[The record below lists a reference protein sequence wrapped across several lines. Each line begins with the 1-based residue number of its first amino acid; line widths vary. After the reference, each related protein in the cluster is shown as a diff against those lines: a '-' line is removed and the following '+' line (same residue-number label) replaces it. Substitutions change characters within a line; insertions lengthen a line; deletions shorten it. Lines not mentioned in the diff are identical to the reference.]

1 MAMSKKE
8 RAEFD
13 ALLDELRLVAALRWT
28 EPVAPDV
35 PTPKG
40 NELSRGYLPIGV
52 MSDSARVTEACSS
65 SVNHGLDHQ
74 KTSTQ
79 QPRALYS
86 TRLLALKAL
95 RHQIEIDCAQR
106 LARVDR
112 QIEALRA
119 VGLAACDP

>member
-13 ALLDELRLVAALRWT
+13 RIVDELRLVASLRWT

-35 PTPKG
+35 PVPSSISG
-40 NELSRGYLPIGV
+40 LSIGYLPIGV
-52 MSDSARVTEACSS
+52 MSDSARVSAACSS
-65 SVNHGLDHQ
+65 STSHGLDHTR
-74 KTSTQ
+74 TSTQ

-95 RHQIEIDCAQR
+95 RHIVEHRCARQLASIDKQIAECA
-106 LARVDR
+106 ATP
-112 QIEALRA
+112 E
-119 VGLAACDP
+119 